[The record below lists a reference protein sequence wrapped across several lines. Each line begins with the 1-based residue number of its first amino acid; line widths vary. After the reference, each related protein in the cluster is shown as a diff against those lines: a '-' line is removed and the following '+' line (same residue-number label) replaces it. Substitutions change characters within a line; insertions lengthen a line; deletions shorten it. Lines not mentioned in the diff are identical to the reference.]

1 MGAGSVLLI
10 HPGGDYVRACSV
22 VHFYV
27 IFVCVIFHKRLFK
40 GKKKKAN
47 YSSPEKGNK
56 GQISFGRRN
65 GEEGREVK
73 NSHKL
78 SKEK

>member
-1 MGAGSVLLI
+1 MITIKVWWWVPRQREADREEPQETVGAGSVLLI

-40 GKKKKAN
+40 GKKKKPIIAVQ
-47 YSSPEKGNK
+47 K
-56 GQISFGRRN
+56 
-65 GEEGREVK
+65 
-73 NSHKL
+73 
-78 SKEK
+78 KETKAK